1 MAFHKLKKSI
11 YHREHRVIT
20 KKVRQK
26 NHVNSNY
33 IYNVLLQLWVDFAL
47 RIQPTP
53 LPLPGGDHVYSPL
66 GRGEGVGFHLWLKG
80 NSVIS
85 VNSVVKLPFLG

>member
-1 MAFHKLKKSI
+1 MRSDNAMAFHKLKKSI

-26 NHVNSNY
+26 
-33 IYNVLLQLWVDFAL
+33 
-47 RIQPTP
+47 
-53 LPLPGGDHVYSPL
+53 
-66 GRGEGVGFHLWLKG
+66 
-80 NSVIS
+80 IS